1 MDMKNRFGKHIKL
14 FVYLIIIVLVNV
26 TGVTLFFRF
35 DLTSNKIYSLS
46 QASKKVVSTLS
57 EPLTINVFF
66 TRNLPPPHNQT
77 ERYLHDLLEE
87 YAIHANRY
95 FNYRFYDVSFE
106 GETGERG
113 AMENQKLAN
122 SYGIY
127 PVQIQAVEQDEV
139 KFKRAYMGMVLIH
152 GDIIERISTIT
163 STDGLEYKL
172 TTTIQK
178 LNNKISALLSLKD
191 KVRITLFLS
200 SSLKQVAQYMGL
212 KELSEYPT
220 KVEEIITSLNN
231 KSYGKLEYIYED
243 PSSDKD
249 MESLQKRYNIMNL
262 KWPSLLSGE
271 IQAGRGVIGL
281 VMQHKEKV
289 LEIPI
294 LRVLRLP
301 IIGTQYDLMDL
312 NKIEETI
319 NDNLETLINI
329 NEDIGYLADHGT
341 LAVSGV
347 SPMGRQ
353 NQSSLSSFVALVS
366 QNYTLK
372 HVNLKEGLIPD
383 NLNSL
388 VIVRPT
394 EKFSE
399 YALFQI
405 DQALMRGTQLALFLD
420 AFNEV
425 MPQNQRAMGL
435 NRGPNFIPIDT
446 GLEKLLTH
454 YGIGMKKSFVLD
466 ENAYRQRVSRQFGG
480 GEQPIYFAP
489 VIKNKNI
496 NNDLDFMKRIKGLV
510 ALKISPLELDKKR
523 IDDNRLR
530 AYLLFSSSAKS
541 WEMSGEIMLNP
552 MFITPPASENEKASM
567 PLAYLLEGEFPSY
580 FAGKPIPEKTS
591 KNTDSKT
598 TDEKDTEQIEPL
610 EKPPIDLSKIEG
622 GERFLSKGK
631 PSKIFLVGS
640 SEMLKD
646 SLLDPEGKGSNA
658 IFIMNIL
665 DVLNHREDIAA
676 MRSKEQL
683 FNPLYETK
691 GYAKAF
697 TKTFNVVGLP
707 VLVVFFG
714 LFVWLRRH
722 SRKKQIQMI
731 FQKPR

>member
-1 MDMKNRFGKHIKL
+1 MKNRFGKHIKL

-212 KELSEYPT
+212 TELSEYPK

-243 PSSDKD
+243 PSNDKD

-262 KWPSLLSGE
+262 TWPSLLSGE

-281 VMQHKEKV
+281 VMEHKEKV
-289 LEIPI
+289 LEIQI

-301 IIGTQYDLMDL
+301 ILGTQYDLMDL

-329 NEDIGYLADHGT
+329 NEYIGYLADHGT

>member
-1 MDMKNRFGKHIKL
+1 MKNSFGKHIKL
-14 FVYLIIIVLVNV
+14 FIYLIIVVLVNV
-26 TGVTLFFRF
+26 AAVTLFFRL
-35 DLTSNKIYSLS
+35 DLTANRIYSLS
-46 QASKKVVSTLS
+46 QASKKVVATLS

-87 YAIHANRY
+87 YAIHSNRF
-95 FNYRFYDVSFE
+95 FNYRFYDVSPE
-106 GETGERG
+106 GDTGELG
-113 AMENQKLAN
+113 AMENQKLAK

-139 KFKRAYMGMVLIH
+139 KFKKAYLGMVLIH
-152 GDIIERISTIT
+152 GDLVERIPTIT
-163 STDGLEYKL
+163 STNGLEYKL
-172 TTTIQK
+172 TTTMQK

-212 KELSEYPT
+212 KELSEYAT
-220 KVEEIITSLNN
+220 KVGEIVTSLNK
-231 KSYGKLEYIYED
+231 KSYGKLQYIYQD

-249 MESLQKRYNIMNL
+249 IESLRKSYNIMNL
-262 KWPSLLSGE
+262 KWPSLLHGK

-281 VMQHKEKV
+281 VMEHKDRV

-301 IIGTQYDLMDL
+301 IIGTQYRLMDL
-312 NKIEETI
+312 DKIEETL

-329 NEDIGYLADHGT
+329 NEGIGYLADHGT
-341 LAVSGV
+341 LPVSGA

-353 NQSSLSSFVALVS
+353 NQNVLSSFSALVS

-372 HVNLKEGLIPD
+372 RVNLREGLIPG

-388 VIVRPT
+388 IIARPT

-399 YALFQI
+399 YELFQI

-425 MPQNQRAMGL
+425 MPQNRRDMAF
-435 NRGPNFIPIDT
+435 NRGPGYIPIDT

-454 YGIGMKKSFVLD
+454 YGIRVKKSFVLD
-466 ENAYRQRVSRQFGG
+466 ENSYRQPVSRRFGG

-496 NNDLDFMKRIKGLV
+496 NNDLDFMKQIKGLV
-510 ALKISPLELDKKR
+510 ALKISPLELNKKR
-523 IDDNRLR
+523 IDENRLR
-530 AYLLFSSSAKS
+530 AYKLFSSSAKS
-541 WEMSGEIMLNP
+541 WEMNGNIMLNP
-552 MFITPPASENEKASM
+552 MFITPPTSETEKSSI

-580 FAGKPIPEKTS
+580 FVGKSIPEKKS
-591 KNTDSKT
+591 ESTDSKT
-598 TDEKDTEQIEPL
+598 TDKKDSEKI
-610 EKPPIDLSKIEG
+610 KPGKKPSIDLSKIQG
-622 GERFLSKGK
+622 GESFLAKGK
-631 PSKIFLVGS
+631 PSKIFLIGS

-646 SLLDPEGKGSNA
+646 SLLDPEGKGPNA
-658 IFIMNIL
+658 VFIMNIL
-665 DVLNHREDIAA
+665 DVMNHRENIAS
-676 MRSKEQL
+676 MR
-683 FNPLYETK
+683 
-691 GYAKAF
+691 G
-697 TKTFNVVGLP
+697 
-707 VLVVFFG
+707 
-714 LFVWLRRH
+714 
-722 SRKKQIQMI
+722 
-731 FQKPR
+731 

>member
-1 MDMKNRFGKHIKL
+1 MKSRFGKHIKL

-26 TGVTLFFRF
+26 AGITLFFRF

-87 YAIHANRY
+87 YSIHANRY
-95 FNYRFYDVSFE
+95 LNYRFYDVSFE
-106 GETGERG
+106 GETGERD

-152 GDIIERISTIT
+152 GDIVERISTIT
-163 STDGLEYKL
+163 STDGMEYKL

-200 SSLKQVAQYMGL
+200 SSLKQAAQYMGL
-212 KELSEYPT
+212 KELSEYPA

-243 PSSDKD
+243 PSNDKD

-262 KWPSLLSGE
+262 KWPALSNGE
-271 IQAGRGVIGL
+271 IQAGSGVIGL
-281 VMQHKEKV
+281 VMQHKEKI

-294 LRVLRLP
+294 LRVLRIP
-301 IIGTQYDLMDL
+301 ILGTQYDLMDL
-312 NKIEETI
+312 NKIEDTI

-353 NQSSLSSFVALVS
+353 NQSSLSSFFALVS
-366 QNYTLK
+366 KNYNLK
-372 HVNLKEGLIPD
+372 HMNLKEGLIPD

-388 VIVRPT
+388 VIARPT

-496 NNDLDFMKRIKGLV
+496 NNDLGFMKRIKGLV

-523 IDDNRLR
+523 IDENRLR
-530 AYLLFSSSAKS
+530 AYQLFSSSTKS

-552 MFITPPASENEKASM
+552 RFITPPASDTEKGSF

-591 KNTDSKT
+591 ENTDSKT
-598 TDEKDTEQIEPL
+598 TDEKDTEQIKPL
-610 EKPPIDLSKIEG
+610 KKPPIDLSKIEG
-622 GERFLSKGK
+622 GGSFLSKGK
-631 PSKIFLVGS
+631 RSKIFLVGS

-691 GYAKAF
+691 GYARAF
-697 TKTFNVVGLP
+697 TKTFNVAGLP
-707 VLVVFFG
+707 VLVVLFG

-722 SRKKQIQMI
+722 ARKKQIQMI
-731 FQKPR
+731 FQKSR

>member
-1 MDMKNRFGKHIKL
+1 MKSRFGKHIKL

-26 TGVTLFFRF
+26 AGITLFFRF

-87 YAIHANRY
+87 YSIHANRY
-95 FNYRFYDVSFE
+95 LNYRFYDVSFE
-106 GETGERG
+106 GETGERD

-152 GDIIERISTIT
+152 GDIVERISTIT
-163 STDGLEYKL
+163 STDGMEYKL

-212 KELSEYPT
+212 KELSEYPA

-243 PSSDKD
+243 PSNDKD

-262 KWPSLLSGE
+262 KWPALSNGE
-271 IQAGRGVIGL
+271 IQAGSGVIGL
-281 VMQHKEKV
+281 VMQHKEKI

-294 LRVLRLP
+294 LRVLRIP
-301 IIGTQYDLMDL
+301 ILGTQYDLMDL
-312 NKIEETI
+312 NKIEDTI

-353 NQSSLSSFVALVS
+353 NQSSLSSFFALVS
-366 QNYTLK
+366 KNYNLK
-372 HVNLKEGLIPD
+372 HMNLKEGLIPD

-388 VIVRPT
+388 VIARPT

-496 NNDLDFMKRIKGLV
+496 NNDLGFMKRIKGLV

-523 IDDNRLR
+523 IDENRLR
-530 AYLLFSSSAKS
+530 AYQLFSSSTKS

-552 MFITPPASENEKASM
+552 RFITPPASDTEKGSF

-591 KNTDSKT
+591 ENTDSKT
-598 TDEKDTEQIEPL
+598 TDEKDTEQIKPL
-610 EKPPIDLSKIEG
+610 KKPPIDLSKIEG
-622 GERFLSKGK
+622 GGSFLSKGK
-631 PSKIFLVGS
+631 RSKIFLVGS

-691 GYAKAF
+691 GYARAF
-697 TKTFNVVGLP
+697 TKTFNVAGLP
-707 VLVVFFG
+707 VLVVLFG

-722 SRKKQIQMI
+722 ARKKQIQMI
-731 FQKPR
+731 FQKSR